1 MSADPGRK
9 FSADDALPPVEPPS
23 AGFIVQLFVIPGAI
37 VVVIVLVSLL
47 FNWLAHMES
56 DPQAYLDQIERG
68 KANSWQAAH
77 DLAILLSRDAALR
90 RDPDLAGRLAK
101 LLDTQLAGALPPTE
115 AEQEQ
120 HAHLL
125 VFLAQ
130 ALGEM
135 QSPVGLPALL
145 EAARTNRGE
154 ADIKVRAAALEA
166 LATLANRYQ
175 KSPELDRQQIVAT
188 LVAASTDD
196 SHVIRERAAYGL
208 GVLGGSEANAALER
222 LVIDGYPDVRFN
234 AATAL
239 ARSGNLAALPVLEEM
254 LDPEET
260 AGLKVE
266 EQASARGAKQALI
279 LINGLKAA
287 ALMAEHAPTA
297 DLGKLR
303 ESVERVAKFGE
314 TGKLPPEMATKI
326 EIEATKAL
334 RAFAQPG
341 HTPQAARPV
350 ARDRRLTI
358 QHFEPLTQGA

>member
-1 MSADPGRK
+1 MSADPGRR

-77 DLAILLSRDAALR
+77 DLAILLSRDATLR

-101 LLDTQLAGALPPTE
+101 LLDTQLAATLPPAE
-115 AEQEQ
+115 AEQEK

-145 EAARTNRGE
+145 HAAQTNRGP
-154 ADIKVRAAALEA
+154 ADIKIRAAALEA
-166 LATLANRYQ
+166 LALQVNRYQ
-175 KSPELDRQQIVAT
+175 KSPELDRAPI
-188 LVAASTDD
+188 AAAMIAAAADE

-208 GVLGGSEANAALER
+208 GVLGGEQATQALER
-222 LVIDGYPDVRFN
+222 LVVDGYPDVRFN

-239 ARSGNLAALPVLEEM
+239 ARTGNLAALPVLEEM
-254 LDPEET
+254 LDPGQT
-260 AGLKVE
+260 AGVQA
-266 EQASARGAKQALI
+266 EQQEAARGAKQSLI
-279 LINGLKAA
+279 LLNGLKAA
-287 ALMAEHAPTA
+287 SLMAEHAPNA
-297 DLGKLR
+297 DLSALKAGVSR
-303 ESVERVAKFGE
+303 VEEFAKA
-314 TGKLPPEMATKI
+314 GKLPPEMSTKI
-326 EIEATKAL
+326 GIEATKAL
-334 RAFAQPG
+334 RALEQ
-341 HTPQAARPV
+341 TPAAPS
-350 ARDRRLTI
+350 AT
-358 QHFEPLTQGA
+358 

>member
-1 MSADPGRK
+1 MSADPGRR

-47 FNWLAHMES
+47 FNWLAHMEN

-68 KANSWQAAH
+68 KANIWQAAH

-101 LLDTQLAGALPPTE
+101 LLEAQLASTLPPGET
-115 AEQEQ
+115 EQEQ

-145 EAARTNRGE
+145 RAAQTERGP
-154 ADIKVRAAALEA
+154 ADIKVRAASLEA
-166 LATLANRYQ
+166 LATLVNRYGQ
-175 KSPELDRQQIVAT
+175 SPELDRQKIARV
-188 LVAASTDD
+188 LIEAAGDD

-208 GVLGGSEANAALER
+208 GVLGGSEATRALER
-222 LVIDGYPDVRFN
+222 LVVDGYPDVRFN

-239 ARSGNLAALPVLEEM
+239 ARSGNPAALPVLEEM
-254 LDPEET
+254 LDPSET
-260 AGLKVE
+260 AGVKAE
-266 EQASARGAKQALI
+266 EQLGARAAKQALM
-279 LINGLKAA
+279 LINALRAA
-287 ALMAEHAPTA
+287 ALLAEHDPQP
-297 DLGKLR
+297 DLGNLR
-303 ESVERVAKFGE
+303 ASVQRVVELAKA
-314 TGKLPPEMATKI
+314 GKLPADVAIKI
-326 EIEATKAL
+326 EIEATKVL
-334 RAFAQPG
+334 RALDRP
-341 HTPQAARPV
+341 TRPPQAARH
-350 ARDRRLTI
+350 A
-358 QHFEPLTQGA
+358 PLRAA

>member
-1 MSADPGRK
+1 MSADPGRR

-101 LLDTQLAGALPPTE
+101 LLDTQLAAALPPAE

-145 EAARTNRGE
+145 RAAQTERGTV
-154 ADIKVRAAALEA
+154 DIKVRAAALEA
-166 LATLANRYQ
+166 LATLANRY
-175 KSPELDRQQIVAT
+175 KDSPELDRRQIAT
-188 LVAASTDD
+188 VMIEAAGDS

-208 GVLGGSEANAALER
+208 GVLGGDEATQALER
-222 LVIDGYPDVRFN
+222 LVGDGYPDVRFN

-239 ARSGNLAALPVLEEM
+239 ARSGNPAALPVLQEM
-254 LDPEET
+254 LDPSET
-260 AGLKVE
+260 AGVKAE
-266 EQASARGAKQALI
+266 SQESARGAKQALI
-279 LINGLKAA
+279 LINGLRAT
-287 ALMAEHAPTA
+287 ALFAQHDSTA
-297 DLGKLR
+297 DLSALR
-303 ESVERVAKFGE
+303 ASVERVEAFAKA
-314 TGKLPPEMATKI
+314 GKLPADLATKI

-334 RAFAQPG
+334 RALERPAPASG
-341 HTPQAARPV
+341 AA
-350 ARDRRLTI
+350 
-358 QHFEPLTQGA
+358 